1 MSIECLLSLSWISHP
16 VVIQKT
22 RVMLVDD
29 NPDRAEWVANSLCNS
44 GFEPH
49 VVATD
54 HVGLLR
60 EISDIVPDIVVI
72 DMESPGRDLLESLA
86 IVTRMN
92 PTPVVMFS
100 AEQDPDY
107 INRAVESGVTAYMLG
122 NIEPEKVK
130 PVIDVAMAQF
140 RNFQQLKQELDD
152 TRLELTERRQID
164 QAKRLLMKHHNL
176 SEDDAYELMR
186 KEAMASRLKIV
197 EVAAHLLEGSTER

>member
-1 MSIECLLSLSWISHP
+1 MDLSQA
-16 VVIQKT
+16 VVVQKT

-29 NPDRAEWVANSLCNS
+29 NPDRAQWVASSLCNN
-44 GFEPH
+44 GFEPF
-49 VVATD
+49 VVSTD

-60 EISDIVPDIVVI
+60 EISDHLPDIVVI

-152 TRLELTERRQID
+152 TRSELVERRQID
-164 QAKRLLMKHHNL
+164 QAKRLLMKTSNL
-176 SEDDAYELMR
+176 SEDEAYELLR
-186 KEAMASRLKIV
+186 REAMKSRLRIV
-197 EVAAHLLEGSTER
+197 EVAAQVLERSTHR

>member
-1 MSIECLLSLSWISHP
+1 MELSHAM
-16 VVIQKT
+16 VVQKT

-29 NPDRAEWVANSLCNS
+29 NPERAQWVASSLCNS
-44 GFEPH
+44 GLEPL

-60 EISDIVPDIVVI
+60 EISDHLPDIVMI

-107 INRAVESGVTAYMLG
+107 INRAVEAGVTAYMLG
-122 NIEPEKVK
+122 NIEPRKVK
-130 PVIDVAMAQF
+130 PIIDAAMAQF
-140 RNFQQLKQELDD
+140 RNFQQLRQELDD
-152 TRLELTERRQID
+152 TRTELVERRRID
-164 QAKRLLMKHHNL
+164 QAKRLLMETHNL
-176 SEDDAYELMR
+176 SENDAYELMR
-186 KEAMASRLKIV
+186 KEAMTARLKIV
-197 EVAAHLLEGSTER
+197 EVAAQVLERSVHR